1 MVLSRKATL
10 VRPPSVSASKSR
22 PKKDVLSARKIAGV
36 RIHVE
41 WAIRRIREFKLL
53 APHAVLNYRL
63 VCLADHAIPLVCG
76 LINMQSSLIK

>member
-1 MVLSRKATL
+1 MYLHH
-10 VRPPSVSASKSR
+10 KSR
-22 PKKDVLSARKIAGV
+22 PKKDVLSARKIAEV
-36 RIHVE
+36 RIHVK

-76 LINMQSSLIK
+76 LINMQSSFKK